1 MSATNTPVAQNE
13 TFSLSGAGTDAAKTE
28 TNGQP
33 EPAKGAGALLK
44 EVQGETAPKKPAKA
58 KPKKG
63 GNLPPKLSKE
73 EEAEIMEE
81 SKKNDPRVTLDF
93 ANLPAPTLTILP
105 RKEAFLD
112 RRLQHRSQLQD
123 IREGGAVDQ
132 YAQAMKDGAKFPPV
146 EAVLDISDTP
156 DKGTYWVWDG
166 FQRVG
171 AYGLAGIK
179 EIPVNVRPGTFADA
193 LMLSLRQNSE
203 NSVLP
208 RTKDDARR
216 AVFALLDNEAVL
228 ASVFAQSKGE
238 GGFHRAASAACGVS
252 IGTVKNALDDR
263 GVKPSGGKL
272 VKAAKKPA
280 PPADP
285 KPDGALSAG
294 AARQPDPVSPEEQA
308 KADKDAFTKFQERT
322 IDNQVA
328 VAVQSAKRLAAVLAS
343 LVTDPKYGKT
353 IRAALAPTPLAT
365 GPLGANVADF
375 DTEAKEEGKG
385 FFAYYAM
392 LSNWPAINDVC
403 ETFALLGKAASDQAE
418 RERAAIQAEADKA
431 KAEAEAAKLKAKQEA
446 DAKIAAEKKVK
457 EDAELKLK
465 AEAEQAKAREQAK
478 AMNDK
483 PADKPTPKK

>member
-1 MSATNTPVAQNE
+1 MSSTQTPTAAPAAPE
-13 TFSLSGAGTDAAKTE
+13 TFKIGGDDHKDGNGKPVETE
-28 TNGQP
+28 AP
-33 EPAKGAGALLK
+33 KGAGALLK
-44 EVQGETAPKKPAKA
+44 EVQSETPKGKP

-63 GNLPPKLSKE
+63 GKAAPLSKE
-73 EEAEIMEE
+73 EEAAIMEE

-93 ANLPAPTLTILP
+93 VNLPAPTLAIMP
-105 RKEAFLD
+105 RKEAYLD

-123 IREGGAVDQ
+123 IRDGGAVEQ

-146 EAVLDISDTP
+146 EAVLDVSDTS

-193 LMLSLRQNSE
+193 LMLSLRQNGE

-238 GGFHRAASAACGVS
+238 GGFHRAASAACAVS

-272 VKAAKKPA
+272 VKAAKRPA
-280 PPADP
+280 PPVEP

-294 AARQPDPVSPEEQA
+294 AARQPEPVSAEEQA

-343 LVTDPKYGKT
+343 LVTDPKYGT
-353 IRAALAPTPLAT
+353 AIRAALAPTPLAT

-403 ETFALLGKAASDQAE
+403 ETFAKLGKAASEQDAS
-418 RERAAIQAEADKA
+418 ERAALQAEADAAKA
-431 KAEAEAAKLKAKQEA
+431 KVKAEA
-446 DAKIAAEKKVK
+446 DAKAAAEKKVK
-457 EDAELKLK
+457 EDAELKAK

-478 AMNDK
+478 AMNDR
-483 PADKPTPKK
+483 PANVAPAKK